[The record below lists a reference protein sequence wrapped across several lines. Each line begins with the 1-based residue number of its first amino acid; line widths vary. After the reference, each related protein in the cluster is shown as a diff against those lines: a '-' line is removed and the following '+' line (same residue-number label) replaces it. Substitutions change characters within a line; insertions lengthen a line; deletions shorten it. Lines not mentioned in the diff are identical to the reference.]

1 MIIDRNILII
11 LFTSDFYKCYYAL
24 NLASTYQACN
34 INVTL
39 FFSGYSC
46 NFLRNDWI
54 KFDKKN
60 FSKKFSKKKMTSY
73 LDVFNLCLEIKVK
86 FFYCD
91 TAMNF
96 LNLERK
102 DLINNNKVVAM
113 SLYEIINKHK
123 NNKTIFI

>member
-1 MIIDRNILII
+1 MIIEKNILII

-24 NLASTYQACN
+24 NLASTYQASN
-34 INVTL
+34 TNVTL

-60 FSKKFSKKKMTSY
+60 LSKKFSRKKMTSY
-73 LDVFNLCLEIKVK
+73 VDVLNLCLDIKVK

-91 TAMNF
+91 TAVNF
-96 LNLERK
+96 LNLKHK
-102 DLINNNKVVAM
+102 DLMNNKKVVAM
-113 SLYEIINKHK
+113 SLYKIINKHK
-123 NNKTIFI
+123 NDKTIFI

>member
-11 LFTSDFYKCYYAL
+11 IFTSDFYKCYYAL

-96 LNLERK
+96 LNLEHK
-102 DLINNNKVVAM
+102 DLMNNKKVVAM

-123 NNKTIFI
+123 NDKTIFI